1 MCEKMAVVLGQSA
14 PPAIET
20 GSKIKVRCASVRFPV
35 IDHAKSFRLSLI
47 LRLRLCTYL
56 LCRQF
61 VFPCIP
67 SISRLFVYQ
76 RFVCFHSPLWFPYR
90 PKPRSVL
97 WQCFLRVT
105 VSLVR
110 PLITHLPSLHFYLAI
125 PEFTCS

>member
-1 MCEKMAVVLGQSA
+1 MCGKMAVVLGQSA

-67 SISRLFVYQ
+67 ALVDFLFTNASSVFIPLFDSLTAQSLAACFGSVSYATPFLS
-76 RFVCFHSPLWFPYR
+76 FVLLYSLALTSLL
-90 PKPRSVL
+90 PRH
-97 WQCFLRVT
+97 
-105 VSLVR
+105 
-110 PLITHLPSLHFYLAI
+110 P
-125 PEFTCS
+125 